1 MYDPE
6 NELGIPKQSWLKFKI
21 SVLWNCGYFYR
32 GFSFLSFCLFAY
44 LFGCFGWVLLVVL
57 FRVFLLVGFWV
68 IFIFSF
74 NHNERKEFLKES
86 SPATGNQLTC
96 KNVYSSCSSIKC
108 TTLLC
113 GIVCERQKCEA

>member
-32 GFSFLSFCLFAY
+32 GFSFLSFCLFAC

-57 FRVFLLVGFWV
+57 FRGFFVGWVLGYFYFLF
-68 IFIFSF
+68 
-74 NHNERKEFLKES
+74 
-86 SPATGNQLTC
+86 
-96 KNVYSSCSSIKC
+96 
-108 TTLLC
+108 
-113 GIVCERQKCEA
+113 